1 MNFAATFETHARSAP
16 DATALVDARS
26 RWTFRRLN
34 EYANRFANLLTE
46 RGIESGERV
55 AFNLPNR
62 VELAIALLGC
72 LKAGVVAVPLNF
84 RLTDDEILRL
94 LNHASPKLSLLIAPS
109 QRILDLYAVLTVDAS
124 AQSGS
129 LWVAL
134 GKANPDFT
142 SVGRQ
147 DADIA
152 NLLYTSGTT
161 GLPKAAIH
169 THRMRN
175 TIAGTMAH
183 LFSLTRQDVGLA
195 VSPMFHTGGLS
206 VFCNAMYVGATV
218 VLMEKWN
225 VEDFARL
232 LREEKVTFMH
242 LVSTVVVDIVRAPAS
257 LFAGHQSVM
266 RFTWGGG
273 HATDRELFMKFE
285 QRVGGLF
292 LQGYSRTEGGITY
305 NLLDPDRRTFAM
317 NGYPSRNSSELDIY
331 DHAMGGIAP
340 QGQIGEI
347 VVRGDG
353 VSPGYWDASGIRLPT
368 LYQDDWNGTGDMGF
382 IDESGALHF
391 LGREDHMIKT
401 GGENVYPS
409 EVGKVLMQIP
419 GVSDAVVFDVP
430 DDRLGQRIAAMVVPS
445 DGSLTTEI
453 VERFCREKLPG
464 FKIPRSIA
472 LVEALPRL
480 GSDKVDL
487 NACRTFIAGN
497 QLPEHLGL
505 KAPMRAGGS

>member
-1 MNFAATFETHARSAP
+1 MNFAAAFEIHARSSP
-16 DATALVDARS
+16 QATALVDARS
-26 RWTFRRLN
+26 RWTFARLN
-34 EYANRFANLLTE
+34 EYANRFANLM
-46 RGIESGERV
+46 RDAGIEPGERV

-62 VELAIALLGC
+62 AELAIGLLGC
-72 LKAGVVAVPLNF
+72 WKAGAIAVPMNF
-84 RLTDDEILRL
+84 RLNEDEIVRL
-94 LNHASPKLSLLIAPS
+94 LDHAAPRLAVLTAPG
-109 QRILDLYAVLTVDAS
+109 QRILDRHRVLCVDAS

-129 LWVAL
+129 LWEAL
-134 GKANPDFT
+134 ERAGPAFT

-147 DADIA
+147 DGDIA

-183 LFSLTRQDVGLA
+183 LFALSRQDVGLA

-206 VFCNAMYVGATV
+206 VFCNTVYVGATV

-225 VEDFARL
+225 VEEFARL
-232 LREEKVTFMH
+232 HRDEGVTFMH
-242 LVSTVVVDIVRAPAS
+242 LVSTVVVDIVRAPAT
-257 LFAGHQSVM
+257 LFAGHRSRM

-273 HATDRELFMKFE
+273 HATDRDLFLKFE
-285 QRVGGLF
+285 ERVGGLF
-292 LQGYSRTEGGITY
+292 LQGYSRTEGGISY
-305 NLLDPDRRTFAM
+305 NLLDPLRRTFAM
-317 NGYPSRNSSELDIY
+317 NGYPNRNSSELDIY
-331 DHAMGGIAP
+331 DHATGTIAP
-340 QGQIGEI
+340 QGRIGEI

-353 VSPGYWDASGIRLPT
+353 VSPGYWNIDGIRLPT
-368 LYQDDWNGTGDMGF
+368 LYADGWSGTGDIGF
-382 IDESGALHF
+382 IDETGALHF

-409 EVGKVLMQIP
+409 EVGAVLMQIP

-430 DDRLGQRIAAMVVPS
+430 DDRLGQRIAALVVPA
-445 DGSLTTEI
+445 DAALTAGG
-453 VERFCREKLPG
+453 VEAVCREKLPG

-472 LVEALPRL
+472 LVDALPRL

-487 NACRTFIAGN
+487 NACRALIT
-497 QLPEHLGL
+497 
-505 KAPMRAGGS
+505 GSDIRRTG